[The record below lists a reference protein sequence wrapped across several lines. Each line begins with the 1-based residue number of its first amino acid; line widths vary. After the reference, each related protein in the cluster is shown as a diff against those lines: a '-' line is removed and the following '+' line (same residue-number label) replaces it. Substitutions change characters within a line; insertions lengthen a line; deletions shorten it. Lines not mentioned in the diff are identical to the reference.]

1 MGMSSELHI
10 LAVDDELPA
19 LEDLA
24 HMLRGSAQVGQV
36 SCASSGE
43 DALLRLAERHFDAV
57 FLDVRMPGLDGLQLA
72 RVLGRFQRPPRVV
85 FVSAHEDAA
94 VPAFE
99 VRALDY
105 LMKPVGSRR
114 MEQAVSRV
122 AEAVRES
129 EPTHGEGSHESMDVD
144 ILAVD
149 NPRGGGTHLVHR
161 SDILHLQAH
170 GDYVRV
176 VSDEGRFLLRDRLT
190 DVERRWHRHGF
201 VRVHRGYVANLQRA
215 VEVRPAPNGT
225 AAMVFS
231 DGSKIP
237 VARRHVGELRR
248 RLGVLGR

>member
-1 MGMSSELHI
+1 MSSDLHI
-10 LAVDDELPA
+10 LAVDDEPPA
-19 LEDLA
+19 LQDLA
-24 HMLRGSAQVGQV
+24 RLLRRSAHVGQV

-43 DALLRLAERHFDAV
+43 DALLRLAESHFDAV

-72 RVLGRFQRPPRVV
+72 RVLSAFKRPPRVV
-85 FVSAHEDAA
+85 FVSAHEGAA

-99 VRALDY
+99 LRALDY

-122 AEAVRES
+122 AEAVREFA
-129 EPTHGEGSHESMDVD
+129 PTHGDGSRAAMDVD

-161 SDILHLQAH
+161 SDIVHLQAH

-176 VSDEGRFLLRDRLT
+176 VSDEGRFLLRERLT
-190 DVERRWHRHGF
+190 DMQRRWHRHGF
-201 VRVHRGYVANLQRA
+201 VRIHRGFVANLHRA
-215 VEVRPAPNGT
+215 VEVRPALNGT
-225 AAMVFS
+225 AVMVFG
-231 DGSKIP
+231 DGSEIP

-248 RLGVLGR
+248 QLGALGR

>member
-1 MGMSSELHI
+1 VSAALHI

-19 LEDLA
+19 LDDLA
-24 HMLRGSAQVGQV
+24 QLLRRSASVGAV

-43 DALLRLAERHFDAV
+43 AALLRLAERQFDGV

-72 RVLGRFQRPPRVV
+72 RVLGRFERPAPVV
-85 FVSAHEDAA
+85 FVSAHEGAA

-99 VRALDY
+99 LRALDY

-114 MEQAVSRV
+114 MEQAVARV
-122 AEAVRES
+122 VEAVRES
-129 EPTHGEGSHESMDVD
+129 ERTDAGESGEAMDVD

-149 NPRGGGTHLVHR
+149 NPRGGGTHLVRRAH
-161 SDILHLQAH
+161 ILHLQAH

-176 VSDEGRFLLRDRLT
+176 VSDEGRFLLRERLT

-201 VRVHRGYVANLQRA
+201 VRVHRGFVANLQRA
-215 VEVRPAPNGT
+215 VEVRPGRNGT

-231 DGSKIP
+231 DGSEIP
-237 VARRHVGELRR
+237 VARRQLGELRR
-248 RLGVLGR
+248 QLSALGR